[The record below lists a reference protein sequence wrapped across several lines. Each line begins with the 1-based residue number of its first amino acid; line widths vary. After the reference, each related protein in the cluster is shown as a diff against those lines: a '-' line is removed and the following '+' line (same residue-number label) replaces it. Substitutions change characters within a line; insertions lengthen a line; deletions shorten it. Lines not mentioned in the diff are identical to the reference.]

1 MRVAV
6 VVKVGEIVEGDGVG
20 EVEQRALTVQQ
31 LPLDGGP
38 VAPEKGADALKRLA
52 VARPAE
58 EARRSHRRSQ
68 STVRG
73 VSCSR
78 VSRSMVAMSGWRA
91 SSCTAS
97 LWPPWP

>member
-20 EVEQRALTVQQ
+20 DVEQRALTVEQ

-52 VARPAE
+52 PQRLAVAVQRKKRG
-58 EARRSHRRSQ
+58 ARTAAAQ
-68 STVRG
+68 SAAGLARAGGMDHPGDDQRARCALRG
-73 VSCSR
+73 
-78 VSRSMVAMSGWRA
+78 
-91 SSCTAS
+91 
-97 LWPPWP
+97 P